1 MTVNPP
7 KDGLEFLSVA
17 GLVVV
22 EPDLAVLRP
31 GVARFVFRYTRYT
44 ECYKIIGYRFL
55 TTD

>member
-31 GVARFVFRYTRYT
+31 GVARFVFRYTINT
-44 ECYKIIGYRFL
+44 ECHKIIGYRFW